1 MASEQSILEVN
12 ALLMAAY
19 PLMQRDTDQMTADR
33 LRVFRAIF
41 ADLDD
46 AALKAGTLQL
56 IADRASAFAPSAGE
70 LRAKALAI
78 AEQAAGVVAIDEYEA
93 WSLAQRAA
101 STLGRD
107 TPLEQVRV
115 WIELRSNAHTAGI
128 VAEAI
133 RRIGWQTICNDD
145 EGNANTLRAQFRDSV
160 KAIQARA
167 QTDRRTLPQ
176 VRQIT
181 QALAAQLD
189 ASAPR
194 QIKGSHT
201 NE

>member
-1 MASEQSILEVN
+1 ML
-12 ALLMAAY
+12 
-19 PLMQRDTDQMTADR
+19 QRDPESVGSAR
-33 LRVFRAIF
+33 LNVFKAVF

-78 AEQAAGVVAIDEYEA
+78 ADQAAGTVAIDEYEA

-107 TPLEQVRV
+107 TQLENVRA
-115 WIELRSNAHTAGI
+115 WIERNSNAHTAQI

-167 QTDRRTLPQ
+167 QVDRRTLPQ

-181 QALAAQLD
+181 QALAARLD
-189 ASAPR
+189 ASTPR
-194 QIKGSHT
+194 QITGSHT